1 MKFIFVA
8 FLIAAAVAYSTEAAP
23 AETPSV
29 VEQETSSNLKDAFK
43 TISFWAIDRIGE
55 AGSKASEWLSN
66 VDVNQVKRVTSQ
78 GLEKIQEGLKTAQ
91 NFLQS
96 N

>member
-1 MKFIFVA
+1 LFHLFA
-8 FLIAAAVAYSTEAAP
+8 

-55 AGSKASEWLSN
+55 AG
-66 VDVNQVKRVTSQ
+66 
-78 GLEKIQEGLKTAQ
+78 
-91 NFLQS
+91 
-96 N
+96 